1 MSLHWAVRA
10 GAEEPGPEGAS
21 LWDERGQS
29 AQDLDSPA
37 GAGDARRAG
46 GRRASPQQRGDGE
59 EVPWEGQARGETC
72 ERHRAAGPAPLPGRL
87 TELKKVV
94 EVAPSQGQQHT
105 SDRGHRAGTGS
116 PRKPT
121 AALPTQSGR
130 EGRLPRGGTGHSGQ
144 GRVLGRVRATGR
156 RSGNRT
162 GGVHR
167 PRQGRT
173 GGRWQ
178 KAEGS
183 VTVSELTHGLLPS
196 TPGVKNEVGREARKR
211 FLLNG
216 NAGVRF
222 GTWSQDAADS
232 SETRAA
238 EEGSRALPGAQS
250 TRVKRRAGC
259 AQRA

>member
-59 EVPWEGQARGETC
+59 EVPWEGQARGGPASGTEQPDPC
-72 ERHRAAGPAPLPGRL
+72 RAASRNSEERRRGRPQSGTAANL
-87 TELKKVV
+87 GQGT
-94 EVAPSQGQQHT
+94 PSRDRFAQEAHRSSPDAERQRGT
-105 SDRGHRAGTGS
+105 PSSRGHRAQRARS
-116 PRKPT
+116 C
-121 AALPTQSGR
+121 SG
-130 EGRLPRGGTGHSGQ
+130 PCQGHRSKEQKSYGMRSQAEAGQ
-144 GRVLGRVRATGR
+144 NR
-156 RSGNRT
+156 RSVAES
-162 GGVHR
+162 GGI
-167 PRQGRT
+167 
-173 GGRWQ
+173 
-178 KAEGS
+178 
-183 VTVSELTHGLLPS
+183 VTVSEFTHGLLPS

-211 FLLNG
+211 FSLNG

-238 EEGSRALPGAQS
+238 EEGSRVLPGAQS

>member
-1 MSLHWAVRA
+1 MRTSEVWAWASAFLSLHWAVRA

-59 EVPWEGQARGETC
+59 AVPWEGQARGGPASGTEQPDPHPC
-72 ERHRAAGPAPLPGRL
+72 RAASRNSEERRRGRPQSGTAANL
-87 TELKKVV
+87 GQGT
-94 EVAPSQGQQHT
+94 PSRDRFAQEAHRSSPDAERQRGT
-105 SDRGHRAGTGS
+105 PSSRGHRA
-116 PRKPT
+116 
-121 AALPTQSGR
+121 Q
-130 EGRLPRGGTGHSGQ
+130 GQ

-162 GGVHR
+162 GCVHR

-183 VTVSELTHGLLPS
+183 VTVSEFTHGLLPS

-211 FLLNG
+211 FSLNG

-222 GTWSQDAADS
+222 GTWS
-232 SETRAA
+232 
-238 EEGSRALPGAQS
+238 
-250 TRVKRRAGC
+250 
-259 AQRA
+259 